1 MLYKRSTKRKLR
13 SAGVNRFDRYMLSQF
28 MALFGFFALVLVSV
42 YWVNRAVVLFDRL
55 IGDGQS
61 VFVFFE
67 ITAMTLPNVI
77 KLVLPIAI
85 FAAACYG
92 TSRKMADS
100 ELTVMQATGF
110 SPWRLARPVAT
121 FGLFIGLMMAVLS
134 NYLVPL
140 SLDRLDIREREI
152 AENATARLLTE
163 GVFMHPNENV
173 TFYISEITN
182 DGVLENLFIYDQSA
196 VDQTLIYSADEA
208 YLLRDENGPKLIM
221 GVGQAQVL
229 TEDGLRLFTTNFGDF
244 TYDISEFLNYRSNS
258 LRALE
263 RTPTLELWQEP
274 RKLAAILAWQN
285 RETDPTMNGM
295 GWVQAERHGR
305 IAAVTMCIVSALVGF
320 ATLLLGGFS
329 RFGVWPQ
336 TIAAFILLVILE
348 AMKNAV
354 INTVRLDPA
363 LWPTVYLPTLIG
375 GVLVALMLASRAYPV
390 PFLRRSAS

>member
-1 MLYKRSTKRKLR
+1 M
-13 SAGVNRFDRYMLSQF
+13 NRFDRYMLSQF
-28 MALFGFFALVLVSV
+28 MTLFGFFALVLVSV

-67 ITAMTLPNVI
+67 FTAMTLPNVV
-77 KLVLPIAI
+77 KLVLPIAV

-92 TSRKMADS
+92 TSRQMADS

-110 SPWRLARPVAT
+110 SPWRLARPVFT
-121 FGLFIGLMMAVLS
+121 FGLFIAVMMAVLA

-140 SLDRLDIREREI
+140 SLDRLDTREREI

-173 TFYISEITN
+173 TFYISEVTPE
-182 DGVLENLFIYDQSA
+182 GVLNNIFIYDQSA
-196 VDQTLIYSADEA
+196 NDKTIIYSADQA
-208 YLLRDENGPKLIM
+208 YLLRDEKGPKLIM
-221 GVGQAQVL
+221 V
-229 TEDGLRLFTTNFGDF
+229 DGLAQILTNVDFSLFTTNFGDF
-244 TYDISEFLNYRSNS
+244 TYDISEFLSYHANK

-263 RTPTLELWQEP
+263 RTSTLDLWYNSE
-274 RKLAAILAWQN
+274 RLASLLAQQN
-285 RETDPTMNGM
+285 YEVTSKENGM

-305 IAAVTMCIVSALVGF
+305 IAAITMCIVSALVGF

-336 TIAAFILLVILE
+336 TVGAFALLVILE
-348 AMKNAV
+348 AMKNALV
-354 INTVRLDPA
+354 NTVRLDPNM
-363 LWPTVYLPTLIG
+363 WPTLYAPTILSG
-375 GVLVALMLASRAYPV
+375 LLVALMLASRAYPL
-390 PFLRRSAS
+390 PSLRRVAS

>member
-1 MLYKRSTKRKLR
+1 M
-13 SAGVNRFDRYMLSQF
+13 NRFDRYMLSQF
-28 MALFGFFALVLVSV
+28 MTLFGFFALVLVSV

-67 ITAMTLPNVI
+67 FTAMTLPNVI
-77 KLVLPIAI
+77 KLVLPIAV

-92 TSRKMADS
+92 TSRQMSDS

-110 SPWRLARPVAT
+110 SPWRLARPVFT
-121 FGLFIGLMMAVLS
+121 FGLFIGLMMAVLA

-140 SLDRLDIREREI
+140 SLDRLDTREREI

-173 TFYISEITN
+173 TFYISEITPE
-182 DGVLENLFIYDQSA
+182 GVLKNLFMYDQSSE
-196 VDQTLIYSADEA
+196 DQTLVYSADEA

-221 GVGQAQVL
+221 VDGLAQVL
-229 TEDGLRLFTTNFGDF
+229 TTDGLRLYTTNFGDF
-244 TYDISEFLNYRSNS
+244 TYDISAFLNYSSNR

-263 RTPTLELWQEP
+263 RTSTLELWQSP
-274 RKLAAILAWQN
+274 QRLAATLEWQN
-285 RETDPTMNGM
+285 RENEPDLNGW

-305 IAAVTMCIVSALVGF
+305 IAAVTMCVISAMVGF

-329 RFGVWPQ
+329 RLGVWPQ
-336 TIAAFILLVILE
+336 TIAAFALLVVLE
-348 AMKNAV
+348 AMKNALV
-354 INTVRLDPA
+354 NVVRADANLWPA
-363 LWPTVYLPTLIG
+363 LYAPTLVG
-375 GVLVALMLASRAYPV
+375 AVLVSLMLASRAYVLPQ
-390 PFLRRSAS
+390 LRRAST